1 MGNQNVTSRSALD
14 SRTTGQEKSGSTE
27 PLTKR
32 QGREGRIS
40 GKAMQGEPTANAET
54 LIMEKLKSLE

>member
-1 MGNQNVTSRSALD
+1 MRDELVLSLNQD
-14 SRTTGQEKSGSTE
+14 SVVKTGSSNIKPCAKEKSGSTE

-40 GKAMQGEPTANAET
+40 GKAMQDEVEAYA
-54 LIMEKLKSLE
+54 

>member
-1 MGNQNVTSRSALD
+1 MQQWLVLSLNRKIAFTNDNALHGRTS
-14 SRTTGQEKSGSTE
+14 GQEKSGSTE

-40 GKAMQGEPTANAET
+40 GKAMQDE
-54 LIMEKLKSLE
+54 L